1 MHFHQAPTTFVGQ
14 VNLKVSDLE
23 RSLQFYQKII
33 GFSILNQTDKTATL
47 TADGQHPL
55 LTITQPEQAT
65 RGQQPSVG
73 LYHFALLLPTRS
85 DLANLVRYFAQMGL
99 PFASGDHL
107 VSEAIYFND
116 PDGNGIEIYA
126 DRDPQTW
133 TWQSNQVEMAT
144 LAVNFEDL
152 LKNTPTKPWQALPK
166 ETVMGHV
173 HLQVA
178 DLAKSENFYV
188 NGLGFQVVS
197 RYGRQALF
205 LSDNGYHHHLAF
217 NTWAEAPATKP
228 LENQVGLIGFT
239 LIYANEGKRQAAI
252 AGLEKIGVRVLK
264 EKEDFVALDPS
275 GDRIL
280 LKLFSSW

>member
-1 MHFHQAPTTFVGQ
+1 MMSFHQAPTTFVGQ

-33 GFSILNQTDKTATL
+33 GFSILNQTDSSATL

-65 RGQQPSVG
+65 YGQQPAIG
-73 LYHFALLLPTRS
+73 LYHFALLLPMRS
-85 DLANLVRYFAQMGL
+85 DLANLVRHFAQIGL

-107 VSEAIYFND
+107 VSEAIYLND
-116 PDGNGIEIYA
+116 PDGNGIEVYV
-126 DRDPQTW
+126 DRNPQTW
-133 TWQSNQVEMAT
+133 RWQNNEVEMAT

-152 LKNTPTKPWQALPK
+152 LQTTSLDSWQVLPK

-178 DLAKSENFYV
+178 DIASSRNFYV

-197 RYGRQALF
+197 HFGQQALF
-205 LSDNGYHHHLAF
+205 LSDNDYHHHIAF
-217 NTWAEAPATKP
+217 NTWAGANATKP
-228 LENQVGLIGFT
+228 LANQVGLIGFT
-239 LIYANEGKRQAAI
+239 LIYANEVKRQTAI
-252 AGLEKIGVRVLK
+252 DGLEKIGAVVFK
-264 EKEDFVALDPS
+264 ENNDWVTIDPS
-275 GDRIL
+275 GNRIN
-280 LKLFSSW
+280 LKVTP

>member
-1 MHFHQAPTTFVGQ
+1 MQFHQAPTTFVGQ

-33 GFSILNQTDKTATL
+33 GFSVLNQTDKSATL
-47 TADGQHPL
+47 TADGHHPL
-55 LTITQPEQAT
+55 LTITQPEHVT
-65 RGQQPSVG
+65 RGHQPSIG

-85 DLANLVRYFAQMGL
+85 DLANLVRHFAQIGL

-107 VSEAIYFND
+107 VSEAIYLND
-116 PDGNGIEIYA
+116 PDGNGIEIYV

-133 TWQSNQVEMAT
+133 NWQNNEVEMAT
-144 LAVNFEDL
+144 LAINFEDL
-152 LKNTPTKPWQALPK
+152 LQNTSAKPWQALPK

-178 DLAKSENFYV
+178 DLASSENFYI

-205 LSDNGYHHHLAF
+205 LSDNGYHHHIAF
-217 NTWAEAPATKP
+217 NTWAGANATKP
-228 LENQVGLIGFT
+228 LANQVGLIGFT
-239 LIYANEGKRQAAI
+239 LIYADEVKRQAAI
-252 AGLEKIGVRVLK
+252 AGLKKIGVAVLK
-264 EKEDFVALDPS
+264 EKDDWVTIDPS
-275 GDRIL
+275 GNQIIL
-280 LKLFSSW
+280 KITQ